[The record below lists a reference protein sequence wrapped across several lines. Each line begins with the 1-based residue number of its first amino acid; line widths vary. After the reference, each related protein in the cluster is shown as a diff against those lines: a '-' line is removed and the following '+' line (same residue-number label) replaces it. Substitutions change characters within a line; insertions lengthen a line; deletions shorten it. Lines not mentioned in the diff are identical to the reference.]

1 MTPIK
6 TPFGGTLEF
15 YPLPDTSSK
24 GTVLICPGGGYSFLA
39 EREGKPIADAFNQN
53 GYSAAILNYCL
64 DRDVHGTNPVKELA
78 WAARYLRTASEWNG
92 LGHKLWVSG
101 FSAGG
106 HLAASLGTLWNEDK
120 LFTEEEQA
128 LNKPD
133 GLILGYRSS
142 PWGLTATSVPANVSQ
157 EMTQNF
163 LHCSHWKSVISPR
176 FLRYS
181 YGTP

>member
-1 MTPIK
+1 MTPIT

-15 YPLPDTSSK
+15 YPLLDTPSK
-24 GTVLICPGGGYSFLA
+24 GTVLICPGGGYNFLA

-101 FSAGG
+101 
-106 HLAASLGTLWNEDK
+106 
-120 LFTEEEQA
+120 
-128 LNKPD
+128 
-133 GLILGYRSS
+133 I
-142 PWGLTATSVPANVSQ
+142 
-157 EMTQNF
+157 
-163 LHCSHWKSVISPR
+163 
-176 FLRYS
+176 
-181 YGTP
+181 

>member
-78 WAARYLRTASEWNG
+78 WAARYLRHS
-92 LGHKLWVSG
+92 
-101 FSAGG
+101 
-106 HLAASLGTLWNEDK
+106 
-120 LFTEEEQA
+120 
-128 LNKPD
+128 
-133 GLILGYRSS
+133 I
-142 PWGLTATSVPANVSQ
+142 
-157 EMTQNF
+157 
-163 LHCSHWKSVISPR
+163 
-176 FLRYS
+176 
-181 YGTP
+181 

>member
-15 YPLPDTSSK
+15 YPLPDTSGK

-39 EREGKPIADAFNQN
+39 EREGRPIADAFNQN

-78 WAARYLRTASEWNG
+78 WAVRYLRTASEWNG
-92 LGHKLWVSG
+92 LVHKLWVSG

-106 HLAASLGTLWNEDK
+106 HLAASLGTLWNES
-120 LFTEEEQA
+120 LYRRRTGPQQA
-128 LNKPD
+128 RWPD
-133 GLILGYRSS
+133 PWLPGHLHGGLR
-142 PWGLTATSVPANVSQ
+142 PRAFPQTS
-157 EMTQNF
+157 
-163 LHCSHWKSVISPR
+163 HGR
-176 FLRYS
+176 
-181 YGTP
+181 